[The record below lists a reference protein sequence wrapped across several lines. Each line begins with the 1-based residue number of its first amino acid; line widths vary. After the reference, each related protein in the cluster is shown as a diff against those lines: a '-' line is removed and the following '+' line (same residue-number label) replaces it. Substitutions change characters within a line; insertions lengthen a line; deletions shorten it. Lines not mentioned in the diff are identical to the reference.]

1 LFSLVILDTMQG
13 VELTKPSLSLLL
25 PVKEKENEP
34 PTEPSIVSPEE
45 PLLTITMGLRL
56 LQVPPMDM
64 QF

>member
-1 LFSLVILDTMQG
+1 MFSLVILDTMQG